1 MKKYDFF
8 LALRLLIYVLEFFLI
23 YSLEQIPGLSA
34 EIYGVRPLI
43 LVPFFVSAAVF
54 ENEIVA
60 LSLGMVCGF
69 LADVSFGTTVGSFV
83 LILCLI
89 GYFIGVLFRYFIK
102 INLFSAMI
110 LNFFILAMVVFLRG
124 YFKLGFQNNFYFW
137 NEIFFPVI
145 CYSGVLFPLAYFFNR
160 YVFYKFSEKRG

>member
-54 ENEIVA
+54 ENELVA
-60 LSLGMVCGF
+60 LSLGIVCGF
-69 LADVSFGTTVGSFV
+69 LADFSFGTTVGSFV

-89 GYFIGVLFRYFIK
+89 GYFIGVLFRCFIK

-110 LNFFILAMVVFLRG
+110 LNFFILAIVVFLRG

-160 YVFYKFSEKRG
+160 YIFYKFSEKRG